1 MRAAFARHLALA
13 VEDVHGHAD
22 RPGLVA
28 DAALDGLA
36 DPPRGVGRELVAL
49 APVELLDRADEA
61 DDPLLDQVEE
71 RQAVTLVAL
80 GDRDDEAQ
88 VGVDHPL
95 LRVVV
100 AALDE
105 LCELDLLL
113 RGQER
118 PAARLVEE
126 ELEGIRRRQRE
137 VAVEV
142 GRGVGID
149 PGAVVAD
156 LDAVPLGV
164 LVERARLVGVDVELL
179 GHTLDL
185 GQIEAA
191 ELFAM
196 GDQGREP
203 VMVKR
208 VGHTSPPCL

>member
-1 MRAAFARHLALA
+1 MELIIRSFASWSPRSMSFASSISSSAVRSGQRPASLRKSWRAS
-13 VEDVHGHAD
+13 
-22 RPGLVA
+22 
-28 DAALDGLA
+28 
-36 DPPRGVGRELVAL
+36 
-49 APVELLDRADEA
+49 
-61 DDPLLDQVEE
+61 
-71 RQAVTLVAL
+71 
-80 GDRDDEAQ
+80 
-88 VGVDHPL
+88 
-95 LRVVV
+95 VV
-100 AALDE
+100 ASA
-105 LCELDLLL
+105 
-113 RGQER
+113 
-118 PAARLVEE
+118 
-126 ELEGIRRRQRE
+126 E

-179 GHTLDL
+179 EHTLDL